1 MSATNRGAKRVE
13 SDFYPTPLTAFTPL
27 IKYLP
32 KNQPIFECASG
43 DGRLVKA
50 MNDAGLKATG
60 KDLDR
65 DGFDFLKSRTK
76 RKCIV
81 TNPPFSIALEF
92 CDHALKLAPEV
103 FMLLRLNFLASGK
116 RKEWFQKHEPSALF
130 VLSDRP
136 SFAIFCECNTNL
148 TITTPEIEIKNAR
161 CGHKWSVPSDQGKP
175 RECPACK
182 GAKIKHTTSDACDYA
197 WIYWG
202 KRHRGIFHI

>member
-1 MSATNRGAKRVE
+1 MSATNRGCVRNPF
-13 SDFYPTPLTAFTPL
+13 DHYPTPLTAFAPL

-32 KNQPIFECASG
+32 NNQPIFECASG

-136 SFAIFCECNTNL
+136 SFAIFCECNSEAVGPFHN
-148 TITTPEIEIKNAR
+148 EKVR

-175 RECPACK
+175 RECPLC
-182 GAKIKHTTSDACDYA
+182 GGSKIKHTTSDSCDYCWMYFA
-197 WIYWG
+197 
-202 KRHRGIFHI
+202 KRPRFRGIYHL